1 MKLMQTPSSSDL
13 KHQTAQIIVVENEE
27 LVLRFMEKSVRR
39 AGFTHVHTAADWA
52 GVSPKLSDIK
62 EEDLVLVID
71 VALETENGVELASAL
86 LDERP
91 AARVLLISGFIDEML
106 FLEKKF
112 AGRKV
117 AFLPK
122 PFSSEQLA
130 TEINNLLDR

>member
-1 MKLMQTPSSSDL
+1 MQTPKSDA
-13 KHQTAQIIVVENEE
+13 KHQAAHVVVVENEE

-39 AGFTHVHTAADWA
+39 AGFTNVHAAPDWA
-52 GVSPKLSDIK
+52 GASPKLADIPD
-62 EEDLVLVID
+62 EDLVLVID
-71 VALETENGVELASAL
+71 VALETENGVELATSL
-86 LDERP
+86 LEERP

-112 AGRKV
+112 AGKKV

-130 TEINNLLDR
+130 AEIETLLDR